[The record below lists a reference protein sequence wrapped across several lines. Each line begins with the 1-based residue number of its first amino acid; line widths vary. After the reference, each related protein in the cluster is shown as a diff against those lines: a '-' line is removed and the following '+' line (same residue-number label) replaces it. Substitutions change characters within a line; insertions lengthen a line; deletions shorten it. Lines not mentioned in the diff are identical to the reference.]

1 MSDSKL
7 QARPAGQAIATAE
20 ELPVVAR
27 LVIEIRSDG
36 SRTVA
41 RGVLEDRIGGETVSL
56 DTEGATPG
64 MLALQLLGSLEKL
77 PMFTRLGAARA
88 IATTALRAILPRRKT

>member
-1 MSDSKL
+1 
-7 QARPAGQAIATAE
+7 
-20 ELPVVAR
+20 
-27 LVIEIRSDG
+27 
-36 SRTVA
+36 
-41 RGVLEDRIGGETVSL
+41 
-56 DTEGATPG
+56 